1 MEEKNSEPTGAQAE
15 EMPLGQPVRAKT
27 ETEEAPVQQVTQA
40 EPKRGGGWL
49 RNLALLSVM
58 LFFCMATAAVGMFAL
73 GMNKTKNDVVEPVAD
88 LVRQLTL
95 PVTPVIMPNP
105 ITIVREIRDLSRLET
120 ASYEF
125 EKVITAET
133 KQDVLWGA
141 LGESMVFVAN
151 GKVFAGVDFAKMAED
166 DLQVYDP
173 TTVMVHL
180 PPAEIFEDIPI
191 LDNERSFVADR
202 DTGIFTRADPDLE
215 TQVRQEAEKAIRE
228 AADESEILERA
239 DENARQ
245 YMIAFLSGLGFENI
259 EFVDKT
265 PGPAPPFIQEVPKG
279 FFITPQA
286 PTQ

>member
-1 MEEKNSEPTGAQAE
+1 
-15 EMPLGQPVRAKT
+15 VRAKT
-27 ETEEAPVQQVTQA
+27 VANEPPVQQVVIEQ
-40 EPKRGGGWL
+40 KKGGTLL
-49 RNLALLSVM
+49 RNLALLSVL
-58 LFFCMATAAVGMFAL
+58 LFFCVATAAVGMFAL
-73 GMNKTKNDVVEPVAD
+73 GMNRTRNEVVEPVAD

-95 PVTPVIMPNP
+95 PVTPVVMPNP
-105 ITIVREIRDLSRLET
+105 VTIVREIRDLSRLET

-173 TTVMVHL
+173 VTVIVHL
-180 PPAEIFEDIPI
+180 PEAEIFDDIPI

-202 DTGIFTRADPDLE
+202 DTGILTRADPELE
-215 TQVRQEAEKAIRE
+215 TRVRQEAEEAIRE

-239 DENARQ
+239 NENARQ

-259 EFVDKT
+259 EFTDRT
-265 PGPAPPFIQEVPKG
+265 PRPALPFEQEVPKG
-279 FFITPQA
+279 FVVTPQA
-286 PTQ
+286 P